1 MTAWAAARPGEGLSS
16 FPSSSPSAPPPPP
29 WSETFELELD
39 ASCAPEEVVL
49 PPPPPGGEGG
59 QGKGGPPRRAVRR
72 RLRPAA
78 AAADAAAAAA
88 AEGRAALPLLP
99 PPLPPSGRLVASTFG
114 PSSAASA
121 SATYSL
127 PSCELSLE
135 IDSLPRSLWV
145 TLGSL
150 EEEGE
155 EGEEE
160 EGEGEKHQGEEE
172 NRGGERD
179 ATGKK
184 KFVLQLKLRR
194 QPAGRASRRKQDGL
208 WGAYAP
214 CGGAITTLL

>member
-1 MTAWAAARPGEGLSS
+1 MH
-16 FPSSSPSAPPPPP
+16 SA
-29 WSETFELELD
+29 
-39 ASCAPEEVVL
+39 
-49 PPPPPGGEGG
+49 
-59 QGKGGPPRRAVRR
+59 
-72 RLRPAA
+72 AA
-78 AAADAAAAAA
+78 AAADAGADADAAAAAAAA